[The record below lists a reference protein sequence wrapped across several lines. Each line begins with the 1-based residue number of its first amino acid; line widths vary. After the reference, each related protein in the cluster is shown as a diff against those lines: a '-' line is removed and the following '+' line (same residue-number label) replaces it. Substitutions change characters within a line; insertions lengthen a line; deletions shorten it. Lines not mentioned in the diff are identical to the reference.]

1 MIDRR
6 RFLTAGACLGFGL
19 SRNGLLRGSTP
30 ADSGPAPQKRSVH
43 CPQPVFSQ
51 HTPALGNSEPLPPHR
66 VAILRTAGD
75 AEKAGQAYRWV
86 SPEHRGLVDEI
97 IGWTAPIRRA
107 CQSTDKIGLI
117 VRIMEILAAHYQVP
131 NHLKPWAKTMAAQE
145 ALAESQAM
153 DHVAMPPCFQQT
165 GLVRTDNPVADW
177 WLFLVPNGYAAWQSH
192 RNPDAEP
199 LHLMVVQV
207 VADPASSPSHF
218 DVLVRARLRFRMHV
232 HGAEWIG
239 VSRMNEA
246 NAAHVVGRLIT
257 KASRISWEE

>member
-6 RFLTAGACLGFGL
+6 RFLMASAGLGFGL
-19 SRNGLLRGSTP
+19 SRNGQWPGSTP
-30 ADSGPAPQKRSVH
+30 ADSGTALQKRSVH
-43 CPQPVFSQ
+43 SPQPVFSQ
-51 HTPALGNSEPLPPHR
+51 YTPAFGNSEPLPPHR
-66 VAILRTAGD
+66 VAILRAPGD
-75 AEKAGQAYRWV
+75 AAKAGRAYRWV

-97 IGWTAPIRRA
+97 IGWTAPIRRS

-131 NHLKPWAKTMAAQE
+131 NYLERWAKTMAAQE

-153 DHVAMPPCFQQT
+153 DHVAMPRCFQQT
-165 GLVRTDNPVADW
+165 GLVGTDNPVADW
-177 WLFLVPNGYAAWQSH
+177 WLFLVPDGYAAWQSN
-192 RNPDAEP
+192 RNPDTEP
-199 LHLMVVQV
+199 LHLMLVQV
-207 VADPASSPSHF
+207 VADPESSPSYF

-232 HGAEWIG
+232 HGAKWIR

-246 NAAHVVGRLIT
+246 NAAHVVGRLIA